1 MSRLFRRTGCV
12 TVRASGE
19 TCTRRGVIYALGK
32 YAQDFSTPELERY
45 GSLET
50 PLYRYFG
57 DAGELLNSPGATVSS
72 EMGTFAVLECMP
84 VAGPRGQTY
93 IQAILERQA
102 ETDDGK

>member
-12 TVRASGE
+12 TVRADGE

-32 YAQDFSTPELERY
+32 YAQDFSTPELQRY

-50 PLYRYFG
+50 PLYRYLG
-57 DAGELLNSPGATVSS
+57 DAEELLSHPDATVSS
-72 EMGTFAVLECMP
+72 AMGTFVVLECMP
-84 VAGPRGQTY
+84 VAGLRGRTY
-93 IQAILERQA
+93 VRAILERRA